1 MDFKS
6 KFVKNSIQGRLTL
19 WLSAIITIVAISGMS
34 FAYYKSMDEAR
45 ELQDG
50 NLTQIANIFD
60 KYGAQ
65 ANNDALGFDEYQISI
80 LKYPSNLENCKINSN
95 CIRLPNGLQN
105 GLSDYSF
112 NKINYRILIKPLKNG
127 DRIAIL
133 QKTNSRDE
141 AARYTTLL
149 AGLPLV
155 LLYLILLICIIIAI
169 KSAFEPIHRF
179 TKTIE
184 ARKDGDYSQIQL
196 DEIPL
201 EILPFLQSINSL
213 MEKIS
218 ISLNSQKELVAN
230 AAHELRTPLT
240 ALSLQIENL
249 SRFSQ
254 NPEADAIITKSK
266 NTIKTTKHLIENL
279 LDYSR
284 ASSPQI
290 DGRISLDI
298 VAEIRNLIELYLPII
313 ESRELEIIYD
323 GADEMIVHLPKTE
336 TILILKN
343 LLDNAI
349 KFSPDREK
357 IYICAINTTDKIRLT
372 FENAS
377 EKSGKYDYQSLLKP
391 FVRENRGIIG
401 SGLGLAIVE
410 KAVSKIN
417 GNLHLT
423 DAQKF
428 EYGFK
433 VEINFKNYSINSE
446 I

>member
-6 KFVKNSIQGRLTL
+6 KFVKNSIQRRLTL
-19 WLSAIITIVAISGMS
+19 WLSAIITIVAIIGMS

-50 NLTQIANIFD
+50 NLTQIASIFD

-80 LKYPSNLENCKINSN
+80 LKYPSSFENCKTSSN
-95 CIRLPNGLQN
+95 CIRLPNGLQD

-141 AARYTTLL
+141 AARYTTLF
-149 AGLPLV
+149 AGLPIL
-155 LLYLILLICIIIAI
+155 LLYLILIICIIIAI
-169 KSAFEPIHRF
+169 KSAFEPMHTF
-179 TKTIE
+179 AKTLS

-196 DEIPL
+196 DELPL

-213 MEKIS
+213 VEKIS
-218 ISLNSQKELVAN
+218 ISLNNQKELVTN

-254 NPEADAIITKSK
+254 NPQADTIIAQSKS
-266 NTIKTTKHLIENL
+266 TIRTTKHLIENL

-284 ASSPQI
+284 TSSPQI
-290 DGRISLDI
+290 EECINLDL
-298 VAEIRNLIELYLPII
+298 VAEIKTLIELYLPII
-313 ESRELEIIYD
+313 ERRELEIIYD
-323 GADEMIVHLPKTE
+323 GDDEIMVQLPKTE

-357 IYICAINTTDKIRLT
+357 IYIFAINVSDKIRLT
-372 FENAS
+372 VENAS
-377 EKSGKYDYQSLLKP
+377 AKFEEYDYQNLLKP

-410 KAVSKIN
+410 KAVNKID
-417 GNLHLT
+417 GNLHLA
-423 DAQKF
+423 DAQNF

-433 VEINFKNYSINSE
+433 AEITFKNYSINSE